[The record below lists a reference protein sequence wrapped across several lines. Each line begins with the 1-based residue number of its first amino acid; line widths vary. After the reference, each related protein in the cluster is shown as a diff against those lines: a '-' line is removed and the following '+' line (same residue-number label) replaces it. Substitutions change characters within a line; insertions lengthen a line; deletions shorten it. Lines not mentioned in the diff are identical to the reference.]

1 MLGFSRGMRRGM
13 NKKEIS
19 HAHWAK
25 EEIALWGGELRA
37 GARLRK
43 RTLKRK

>member
-13 NKKEIS
+13 NIKEIS

-25 EEIALWGGELRA
+25 GEVPLWGGELRA
-37 GARLRK
+37 GGRLRK
-43 RTLKRK
+43 RTLKGK